1 MNKVLIITYYWPPS
15 GGAGVQRWLKFSK
28 YLPGSGWEPVILTVD
43 PQWAVYPQQDHSLSE
58 EISPSLEIIK
68 TKSSTGF
75 FSVYKLLTGRKEIP
89 YGGFANEDNP
99 DPAQKFSRFI
109 RGNFVLPDARKG
121 WNRFAFRAA
130 LKIIKEKKIDYVIT
144 TSPPHSTQ
152 LIGLKLKR
160 SLNIKW
166 IADLRDPWTDIYYSD
181 SMYQTCFARKINSSM
196 EKKVLNNAD
205 NIITTCNA
213 TGKLFRSKLDKTQPA
228 GKISTITNGYDPAD
242 FNFSTLRPESFTI
255 TYLGTFAGNYDAEV
269 LAEAFDYF
277 GAHNS
282 TIINLNFIGKTD
294 SKIEKIFRYKKNVNL
309 GLIPYVEHKKAMEYL
324 AISVALLLVV
334 PSGKNVNEPIPG
346 KLFEYLASKRKIIA
360 LAPKDGDVAEI
371 LEKTNGGRV
380 FGEDDSG
387 QLAKYLLNIDKDFL
401 NGIYESN
408 PEGLEKFTRQNLAV
422 NIAGILN
429 SLK

>member
-1 MNKVLIITYYWPPS
+1 
-15 GGAGVQRWLKFSK
+15 
-28 YLPGSGWEPVILTVD
+28 
-43 PQWAVYPQQDHSLSE
+43 
-58 EISPSLEIIK
+58 
-68 TKSSTGF
+68 
-75 FSVYKLLTGRKEIP
+75 
-89 YGGFANEDNP
+89 
-99 DPAQKFSRFI
+99 
-109 RGNFVLPDARKG
+109 
-121 WNRFAFRAA
+121 
-130 LKIIKEKKIDYVIT
+130 
-144 TSPPHSTQ
+144 
-152 LIGLKLKR
+152 
-160 SLNIKW
+160 
-166 IADLRDPWTDIYYSD
+166 
-181 SMYQTCFARKINSSM
+181 MYQTCLARKINSSM

-213 TGKLFRSKLDKTQPA
+213 TGKLFRSKLDKNQPA

-334 PSGKNVNEPIPG
+334 PSGKKVNEPIPG

-380 FGEDDSG
+380 FGKNDSG
-387 QLAKYLLNIDKDFL
+387 QMAKYLLNIDEDFR

-422 NIAGILN
+422 NISGILN